1 MFAMSAIVTK
11 KKSTP
16 VHLYLQQYNDKVKSG
31 IINVNNVLLNR

>member
-1 MFAMSAIVTK
+1 MFAMFAIVT

-31 IINVNNVLLNR
+31 IINVDNVLLNR